1 MNETKTAQK
10 TAVPGTVMIIGAAG
24 RMGSITVKTA
34 AAHGIKTV
42 PIDPKNP
49 DFPKMPQVTEE
60 ISAIIDFSL
69 PTATEETLE
78 YAKKRKIPAVI
89 AATGHTEREYLNI
102 LKAAEI
108 IPVFRAVNLSP
119 GMEIICRALSLAAEI
134 FPEADI
140 SVTEIHGKN
149 KRDKPSG
156 SAIMLSD
163 TVKAVRGRGADVS
176 SIRCGN
182 APGIHEVRICT
193 ECSMITLTH
202 GVYDRTGYA
211 EGALRAA
218 EFLAGRK
225 PGLYGMADLFP
236 EKRGKI

>member
-1 MNETKTAQK
+1 MNETETAQK

-119 GMEIICRALSLAAEI
+119 GMEIIRRALSLAAGNLPGSRHFGDRDTREKQARQA
-134 FPEADI
+134 ERQCNNALR
-140 SVTEIHGKN
+140 HGESRPG
-149 KRDKPSG
+149 KRIRRVVDPVRECSRHPRG
-156 SAIMLSD
+156 QDLHRMRHDNPHPRGLRQNR
-163 TVKAVRGRGADVS
+163 VRRGRTES
-176 SIRCGN
+176 R
-182 APGIHEVRICT
+182 GIPCRQKTGSVR
-193 ECSMITLTH
+193 H
-202 GVYDRTGYA
+202 G
-211 EGALRAA
+211 
-218 EFLAGRK
+218 
-225 PGLYGMADLFP
+225 
-236 EKRGKI
+236 

>member
-1 MNETKTAQK
+1 MNENEITREGAI
-10 TAVPGTVMIIGAAG
+10 PGALMIIGAAG

-34 AAHGIKTV
+34 AARGIKTV
-42 PIDPKNP
+42 SVDPKNP
-49 DFPKMPQVTEE
+49 EFPQMAQVTGK

-69 PTATEETLE
+69 PSATAATLE

-119 GMEIICRALSLAAEI
+119 GMWIISRALSFAAKI

-163 TVKAVRGRGADVS
+163 TVKAARGRGADVS
-176 SIRCGN
+176 SVRCGN
-182 APGIHEVRICT
+182 VPGIHEVRICT
-193 ECSMITLTH
+193 GYGMMTLAH
-202 GVYDRTGYA
+202 EVYDRTEYA

-236 EKRGKI
+236 EKRGKT

>member
-1 MNETKTAQK
+1 MNKTGIKQK
-10 TAVPGTVMIIGAAG
+10 KATPGTVMIIGAAG

-34 AAHGIKTV
+34 AARGIKTV

-49 DFPKMPQVTEE
+49 DFPKLTQVTEE

-69 PTATEETLE
+69 PSATGETLE
-78 YAKKRKIPAVI
+78 YAVKRKIPAVI

-119 GMEIICRALSLAAEI
+119 EMWVICRALSLAAEI

-156 SAIMLSD
+156 TAIMLSD
-163 TVKAVRGRGADVS
+163 AVKAVRGRGADVS

-193 ECSMITLTH
+193 GCGMMTLTH
-202 GVYDRTGYA
+202 EVYDRTGYA

-236 EKRGKI
+236 EKRGKT

>member
-1 MNETKTAQK
+1 
-10 TAVPGTVMIIGAAG
+10 MIIGAAG

-60 ISAIIDFSL
+60 ISAIIDSSL

-119 GMEIICRALSLAAEI
+119 GMEIIRRALSLAAEI
-134 FPEADI
+134 FPEADV
-140 SVTEIHGKN
+140 SVTEIHREKQARQAERQCNNALRHGESRPGK
-149 KRDKPSG
+149 RSRRVVDPVRRMLPAFTRSG
-156 SAIMLSD
+156 SAP
-163 TVKAVRGRGADVS
+163 
-176 SIRCGN
+176 N
-182 APGIHEVRICT
+182 A
-193 ECSMITLTH
+193 
-202 GVYDRTGYA
+202 A
-211 EGALRAA
+211 
-218 EFLAGRK
+218 
-225 PGLYGMADLFP
+225 
-236 EKRGKI
+236 

>member
-1 MNETKTAQK
+1 MNENEISREGAL
-10 TAVPGTVMIIGAAG
+10 MIIGAAG

-34 AAHGIKTV
+34 LARGIKTV
-42 PIDPKNP
+42 SVDPKNP
-49 DFPKMPQVTEE
+49 EFPQITQVTGE

-69 PTATEETLE
+69 PSATAGTLE
-78 YAKKRKIPAVI
+78 YAAKRKIPAVI

-156 SAIMLSD
+156 SAIMLCD
-163 TVKAVRGRGADVS
+163 IVKSARGRGADVS
-176 SIRCGN
+176 SVRCGN
-182 APGIHEVRICT
+182 VPGIHEVRLCT
-193 ECSMITLTH
+193 GYGMMTLTH
-202 GVYDRTGYA
+202 EVYDRTEYA